1 MKDTEYIQ
9 YTEKIPVGKPFDVL
23 IAGGGVA
30 GCAAALSAARQ
41 GMRVLLLEKSV
52 TLGGLATL
60 GLINY
65 FEPLCDGRGR
75 QILSSMTEEFLW
87 LSVKYGYDTLP
98 GVWRDK
104 PASHTTEER
113 YDTLF
118 SPNLFALALME
129 LLTGDGVQLLLD
141 CKAMKPVMRDGYAD
155 GVIADCKEGCVFY
168 PSKMIVDATGDADL
182 LAAAGIPTVNGKNF
196 FTYVAQGVSLESC
209 ARAVETGR
217 INRALFNVHGG
228 NATLYGKNQPED
240 RKLYEGLTA
249 AEITEY
255 IIDNQKL
262 LLDKYRL
269 NNRYS
274 RDIAT
279 LPGMPQFRTTRRIDG
294 DYTLTMDDA
303 FKRFDDSIGVTCDF
317 DHRDTLMEI
326 PYRALMRTGFH
337 NIITCGRTISAS
349 GYAWDLT
356 RVIPPAIL
364 TGQAAGISAAVAAQS
379 GQGIDTLDISEVQ
392 QRLDNAGVMIHD
404 DINEKWEV
412 NNSRI

>member
-1 MKDTEYIQ
+1 MKDTKYIK
-9 YTEKIPVGKPFDVL
+9 YSEKIPVGKSYDVL

-41 GMRVLLLEKSV
+41 GMHVLLLEKSI

-75 QILSSMTEEFLW
+75 QILSSMTEEFLR
-87 LSVKYGYDTLP
+87 LSIKYGYDTLP
-98 GVWRDK
+98 SVWRDK
-104 PASHTTEER
+104 LSSNTTEER
-113 YDTLF
+113 YATVF

-129 LLTGDGVQLLLD
+129 LLTDAGVQLLLD
-141 CKAMKPVMRDGYAD
+141 CKAMRPVMRDGCAD
-155 GVIADCKEGCVFY
+155 GVIADCKEGCIFY

-182 LAAAGIPTVNGKNF
+182 LAAAGIPTISGKNF

-209 ARAVETGR
+209 ARAVESGR
-217 INRALFNVHGG
+217 IDRALFHVHGG
-228 NATLYGKNQPED
+228 NATLYGEYQPED
-240 RKLYEGLTA
+240 RKLYDGLTA

-255 IIDNQKL
+255 IVENQKL
-262 LLDKYRL
+262 LLEKYKHS
-269 NNRYS
+269 NRYS
-274 RDIAT
+274 CDIAT

-294 DYTLTMDDA
+294 DYVLTMDDA

-326 PYRALMRTGFH
+326 PYRALMRTGYH

-364 TGQAAGISAAVAAQS
+364 TGQAAGISAAVAVQS
-379 GQGIDTLDISEVQ
+379 GKSIDTLDISEVQ
-392 QRLDNAGVMIHD
+392 RRLDNAGVMIHD
-404 DINEKWEV
+404 DNILKWEA
-412 NNSRI
+412 SQ